1 MNLRE
6 ICGKIISLVK
16 QIISEDEQLET
27 SLRTSY
33 SKVHECLNL
42 LRNKLKQV
50 AAIKYGCDYIGV
62 FQNQAVYFN
71 EEHGL
76 VQNNEPLII
85 IGGNYPVES
94 LARSINEKLEA
105 ILKKIRTK
113 QTETNNRIEQL
124 ESFILTIKQ
133 LE

>member
-50 AAIKYGCDYIGV
+50 AAIAIKYGCDYIGV
-62 FQNQAVYFN
+62 FLRDQGDDARNVIVTLHYTTWSH
-71 EEHGL
+71 EVGE
-76 VQNNEPLII
+76 
-85 IGGNYPVES
+85 GGS
-94 LARSINEKLEA
+94 STL
-105 ILKKIRTK
+105 
-113 QTETNNRIEQL
+113 
-124 ESFILTIKQ
+124 
-133 LE
+133 